1 MFSVLIPTFNYNC
14 FPFVRELHIQL
25 LKEKIN
31 FEIICF
37 DDGSNSELNLEN
49 EKINSLSNSKFEAL
63 KINLGRS
70 SIRNSLVREAK
81 HDWILF
87 LDADGFPVENN
98 FIKTYLNNINNF
110 GQNFSGFVGG
120 RVHERKKKKN
130 LRVNFGIKRE
140 ELPVDIRNKNPY
152 RFFFTSNIALKK
164 VIFESINFNEKLIG
178 YGYEDL
184 LFGNE
189 MREKKYKISHINNPV
204 YHLNIEDNVV
214 FINKTKQGLNNLFFL
229 KQQKL
234 IHEKDIKILIYFN
247 KIKRLGLKSIMK
259 NKLNFFINKAINTS
273 SLFYY
278 DLFKLSYLLSLNDE
292 EIDETK

>member
-37 DDGSNSELNLEN
+37 DDGSNSEFNLEN

-70 SIRNSLVREAK
+70 SIRNLLVKESK
-81 HDWILF
+81 YEWILF

-120 RVHERKKKKN
+120 RVHKRKKDNN

-140 ELPVDIRNKNPY
+140 ELPVDIRNENPY
-152 RFFFTSNIALKK
+152 RFFFTSNMILNK
-164 VIFESINFNEKLIG
+164 VVFENINFNENLKE
-178 YGYEDL
+178 YGYEDI
-184 LFGNE
+184 LFGKQV
-189 MREKKYKISHINNPV
+189 REKKYKLLHINNPV
-204 YHLNIEDNVV
+204 YHLNIEENLV
-214 FINKTKQGLNNLFFL
+214 FINKTKQGLKNLLFL
-229 KQQKL
+229 KQQNL
-234 IHEKDIKILIYFN
+234 IHENDVKILKYFN
-247 KIKRLGLKSIMK
+247 KIKRLRLDILL
-259 NKLNFFINKAINTS
+259 NKQFSFFEKKAINTS

-278 DLFKLSYLLSLNDE
+278 DLFKLTYLLSLKDI
-292 EIDETK
+292 EIK